1 MLSPTLQPPSLEQQR
16 QRKPSRFEVTNEAGA
31 TFVPDA
37 ESDDDGE
44 KEKEKGDDKEEGS
57 ALHFDTDE
65 DDDEV
70 ETEDETPAMKAL
82 RQLGSVPKKSILKKS
97 NSYTIHAGQRGY
109 RDDSPETLMR
119 EEARRRLRQ
128 EMAGNNRSPYTT
140 VTGAEK
146 IRYFAIVAF
155 CPRDYGFEAAQGQ
168 LQAAQGS

>member
-1 MLSPTLQPPSLEQQR
+1 M
-16 QRKPSRFEVTNEAGA
+16 TNEAGA

-44 KEKEKGDDKEEGS
+44 KGKEKGDDKEEGS